1 MAKDLDLADI
11 QGNILQAYGR
21 QGFPA
26 GRCLLLHVNKGRE
39 QQARE
44 ALDKLRKEVTTAEL
58 WPSSRTQNLRNAY
71 NITAV
76 KPDVTVNIAFTF
88 NGLIALGVPVR
99 TLRGMPDEFQEGM
112 LKRATI
118 LRDCFEDG
126 KSIEDLWDP
135 VWTNELREGGED
147 HQVHVLIVLNAY
159 YKQEKYASP
168 QAALNAKTTYLASL
182 CGEGKGLTLLKGHK
196 GPHGQ
201 EEIYQDMAVLPSPEK
216 EHFGFTDGIGD
227 PVFEGQY
234 PDDTVMAQA
243 VIGQGKLAADQ
254 SWVPLATGEFLLGH
268 ADEAQETPGSAM
280 PIAFSRNGT
289 FMAYRK
295 LHQNVQAF
303 HCYIESKAADYAA
316 IHGITQEEA
325 NETLRAKMAGRWS
338 DGIPLMHAP
347 TYGEWRAEQALLA
360 TLPEDARTKRMDE
373 ILKNFS
379 YSSDPDGS
387 RCPFSSHLR
396 RSNPRDMLDPTVN
409 PSAAGQAKQKATS
422 VLNNRRRVLRRG
434 LPYGTSG
441 PNIPDSEEHGV
452 LMMVVCAS
460 LFRQFEFLQQ
470 QWLQYGLDFQSG
482 NDTCPIVGNHGAASK
497 FVIETTMESRKPPF
511 ICESMPQF
519 VEVRGGAYFFI
530 PSMTALRLITQGL
543 TDPT

>member
-58 WPSSRTQNLRNAY
+58 WPSSRTQNLRSAY
-71 NITAV
+71 TITAV

-159 YKQEKYASP
+159 YNQEKYASP

-182 CGEGKGLTLLKGHK
+182 CGKDKGLTLLKGHK

-201 EEIYQDMAVLPSPEK
+201 EETYQDMAVLPSPEK

-303 HCYIESKAADYAA
+303 HRYIESKAADYAA

-497 FVIETTMESRKPPF
+497 FVIETTMQSRKPPF